1 MLLEGKA
8 GATWPQTSLPGPPKP
23 SLLALNSCNQLWFT
37 REPLYR
43 GEGLLEEM
51 GALCHQAQ
59 LILLESNVIKEEEAA
74 DPPRLLLASPSD
86 SGYFGEK

>member
-23 SLLALNSCNQLWFT
+23 RLLALNSCNQLWFIQ
-37 REPLYR
+37 EPLYR
-43 GEGLLEEM
+43 GEGLLEEK
-51 GALCHQAQ
+51 GALRHQAQ
-59 LILLESNVIKEEEAA
+59 SILLESNVIKEKEAI
-74 DPPRLLLASPSD
+74 DPTQLLLASPSD